1 MKLTNILQNLTK
13 KKNFYIMS
21 FYKPSVFLLVK
32 RLEETGP
39 ASNDQFILQHSEN
52 VVGASELCND

>member
-1 MKLTNILQNLTK
+1 
-13 KKNFYIMS
+13 MS